1 MSDPGLPSL
10 KAMVVPGAAAPTRK
24 NDQISEICLG
34 CKRWQLRE
42 SFKDSG
48 LNVHVYLPQGQVSD
62 SVESSLEAF
71 MLRSKQSRVRA
82 FKAYTSQYFQGARM
96 VAGCPTHLN
105 SPSDYVLDASYLG
118 ISTFAILGC
127 RSVAEENIL
136 FRFIDELQVKK
147 NEPISFLAAYP
158 ESYAIAERP
167 AVPTTFYSSNAGS
180 AFGEN
185 SPRDLHGVG
194 GFIHVTSLGAVK
206 PANIPLM
213 TRVWSDSYSDLE
225 IKAIGVFNDHT
236 RVIARQKLERRS
248 MKAQSSRFKLDR
260 FNGLRYVRFELAGKN
275 QDQSSKPYVRISSTP
290 FIAIQ
295 KSH

>member
-1 MSDPGLPSL
+1 
-10 KAMVVPGAAAPTRK
+10 MVAPGAASPDGK
-24 NDQISEICLG
+24 NEVASQFCLG

-48 LNVHVYLPQGQVSD
+48 LNVHVYLPQGHASD

-180 AFGEN
+180 SIAAN

-194 GFIHVTSLGAVK
+194 GFIHLASLGAVNS
-206 PANIPLM
+206 ADIPVM

-225 IKAIGVFNDHT
+225 IKAIGVFDDHT
-236 RVIARQKLERRS
+236 RVVARQKLIGRPAD
-248 MKAQSSRFKLDR
+248 AQSSRFKLDR

-290 FIAIQ
+290 FITIQ